1 MLHSMTAY
9 AESSLEFS
17 WGQGLIKIQSVNR
30 RFLDVHLDL
39 PSELKSHEGAIR
51 KIISSRVFRG
61 KVKVQ
66 IYLERAGSALE
77 TIQVDIS
84 LAKELKQAASIL
96 AQQLGVEPKDVILSL
111 LPRNDCLVRNEE
123 KFEDEAIYEDVLQ
136 LVDTA
141 LNHFIE
147 MKAKEGE
154 YLAKDMLSRIQKIK
168 TSIVQIQKYA
178 PNVVKKTRERL
189 LAVLNELIPGGVA
202 NEERL
207 LREVALFADRV
218 DIEEELTRLHSHVI
232 QFEDKMNEASESVG
246 KTLEFLLQEMLR
258 ETNTVGSKAQEVEV
272 SSEVVSIKTE
282 LERIR
287 EQLQNVE

>member
-1 MLHSMTAY
+1 MTAY